1 PGDIWM
7 VWRVGGSAKYAMLV
21 TFAATMLLPLENS
34 IYIGVGLSLLL
45 YVYTSAGNLTVV
57 QLQPNGDGHYRR
69 TPLPEA
75 LPHDDALVI
84 SVNGNLYFAA
94 VRRLR
99 EVLPDPATANNT
111 VVILRIRDNQYFGTT
126 GIRALGRYAEQ
137 LRDHNSRFVL
147 SGVNPHIRGQLNR
160 AGGVA
165 VFGEENI
172 FEAGDVVFASTE
184 RAMVSARQWL
194 QRDVIAVE

>member
-1 PGDIWM
+1 
-7 VWRVGGSAKYAMLV
+7 WRVGSSARYAMMV
-21 TFAATMLLPLENS
+21 TFAATLLLPLENS

-57 QLQPNGDGHYRR
+57 QLLPTGDGHYRR
-69 TPLPEA
+69 TSLPKQ
-75 LPHDDALVI
+75 LPHNQALVI

-94 VRRLR
+94 VRRLQDL
-99 EVLPDPATANNT
+99 LPDPVTANNT

-137 LRDHNSRFVL
+137 LRSHNSRFVL
-147 SGVNPHIRGQLNR
+147 SGVNPHIRGQLDR
-160 AGGVA
+160 AGGIK
-165 VFGEENI
+165 VFGEENV

-184 RAMVSARQWL
+184 QALDSAQQWL
-194 QRDVIAVE
+194 RRDALAAG